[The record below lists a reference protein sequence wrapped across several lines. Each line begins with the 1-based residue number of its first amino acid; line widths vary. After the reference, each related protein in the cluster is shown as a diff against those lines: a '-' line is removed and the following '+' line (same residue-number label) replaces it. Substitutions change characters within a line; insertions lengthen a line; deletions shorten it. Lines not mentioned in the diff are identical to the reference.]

1 MKHYDVVIVGGGPAG
16 STVAALVKKYT
27 PQLKVL
33 LLEKEQ
39 FPRHH
44 VGESLLAGASPVLHD
59 MGVYDRINNYG
70 FIEKS
75 GATYVWGH
83 DRQPWGF
90 DFDRVVKP
98 LLDKGIPLP
107 EMYTKGWQVRRAEYD
122 HQLLLH
128 AADMGV
134 EVRQGARVTRVLR
147 DGDDKMTA
155 RVTGVEVRDAG
166 GLHTLECTWL
176 MDCTGQDA
184 LIGHELDNRQYSEK
198 MNNYALYGYWTG
210 YNWRE
215 EFMGHPR
222 FTRIFLA
229 TSAHGWF
236 WCIPASERILS
247 IGLVTNRQVI
257 RDMTGSPLDLYL
269 SEIQTCPEI
278 ASILDGARLTKLTP
292 DQNRKLYAVQDW
304 SYESRQMMGPGWAM
318 AGDAAGFVDPILS
331 SGVMIAHELGQ
342 KAAYAINSSFAAAS
356 DAEIE
361 RYWQFYQDTYRT
373 YLAAYRQM
381 AEFWYGNNFLME
393 NWWWEA
399 QRTINRNNE
408 LALTDGEAFMRLAS
422 GYAYRAES
430 LSLFGSYPLEE
441 AQQLVN
447 GLFGVPAEQVN
458 PEAQYAGRRLGLKP
472 NMQLTE
478 GLYFFQGL
486 IRKTR
491 RIVNRDTGQ
500 YLDLH
505 PAEDVLLRALNGQ
518 NTLNDLN
525 AIVSQIQSRHQRMP
539 VRSGIDLVVQL
550 DNLGVLACSDG
561 P

>member
-1 MKHYDVVIVGGGPAG
+1 LVTYYDVIVIGGGPAG
-16 STVAALVKKYT
+16 STVSSLVKKYS
-27 PQLKVL
+27 PHLRVL

-59 MGVYDRINNYG
+59 MGAYDRINQYG

-75 GATYVWGH
+75 GATYVWGR

-90 DFDRVVKP
+90 DFDRVVRP

-128 AADMGV
+128 AAEMGV
-134 EVRQGARVTRVLR
+134 EVREGVRVGRALR
-147 DGDDKMTA
+147 QSDG
-155 RVTGVEVRDAG
+155 RVTGVEARDSG
-166 GLHTLECTWL
+166 GVYTLECTWL

-184 LIGHELDNRQYSEK
+184 LIGHELNNREYSEK

-210 YNWRE
+210 YNWHE
-215 EFMGHPR
+215 EFMGHPK

-236 WCIPASERILS
+236 WCIPASETILS

-257 RDMTGSPLDLYL
+257 RDFTGQPLELYL
-269 SEIQTCPEI
+269 SEIETCPEM
-278 ASILDGARLTKLTP
+278 AAILKGAQLTRLTP
-292 DQNRKLYAVQDW
+292 DQNRPIYAVQDW
-304 SYESRQMMGPGWAM
+304 SYESRQMAGDGWAM

-331 SGVMIAHELGQ
+331 SGVMIAHEMGQ

-356 DAEIE
+356 NAEIA

-373 YLAAYRQM
+373 YLRAYRQM

-393 NWWWEA
+393 SWWWEA
-399 QRTINRNNE
+399 QRTINRDNA

-447 GLFGVPAEQVN
+447 GLFGVPVEEVR
-458 PEAQYAGRRLGLKP
+458 PDTVYAGKPLGLKP
-472 NMQLTE
+472 NIVLTE

-491 RIVNRDTGQ
+491 RVMNRDTQQ

-505 PAEDVLLRALNGQ
+505 PAEEVLLQVLNGQ
-518 NTLNDLN
+518 NTLADLDAVVN
-525 AIVSQIQSRHQRMP
+525 QIQSRAQRMP
-539 VRSGIDLVVQL
+539 IRNGIDLVVQL
-550 DNLGVLACSDG
+550 DTLGVLAC
-561 P
+561 

>member
-1 MKHYDVVIVGGGPAG
+1 MAHYDVIIVGGGPAG
-16 STVAALVKKYT
+16 STIAALVKKYS
-27 PQLKVL
+27 PALRVL
-33 LLEKEQ
+33 LLEREQ

-44 VGESLLAGASPVLHD
+44 IGESLLAGASPVLHD
-59 MGVYDRINNYG
+59 MGAYDRINNYG

-75 GATYVWGH
+75 GATYVWG
-83 DRQPWGF
+83 REREPWGF

-128 AADMGV
+128 AEEMGV

-147 DGDDKMTA
+147 AGDDKQQA
-155 RVTGVEVRDAG
+155 RVVGVEVRDAR
-166 GLHTLECTWL
+166 GLHTLECSWL

-184 LIGHELDNRQYSEK
+184 LIGRDLDNRQYSEK
-198 MNNYALYGYWTG
+198 MNNYALYSYWTDF
-210 YNWRE
+210 NWHE
-215 EFMGHPR
+215 ELMGHPR

-236 WCIPASERILS
+236 WCIPSTEQILS

-257 RDMTGSPLDLYL
+257 KNLKGTPLDLYL
-269 SEIQTCPEI
+269 AEMQTCPEI
-278 ASILDGARLTKLTP
+278 AAILDGARMVTLPGEKR
-292 DQNRKLYAVQDW
+292 QFYAIQDW
-304 SYESRQMMGPGWAM
+304 SYESQQMAGNGWAM

-342 KAAYAINSSFAAAS
+342 KAAYAINSSFTAAS
-356 DAEIE
+356 DAEIA
-361 RYWQFYQDTYRT
+361 RYWGFYQDTYRT
-373 YLAAYRQM
+373 YLRAYRQM

-399 QRTINRNNE
+399 QRTVNRE
-408 LALTDGEAFMRLAS
+408 DEMALNDGIAFMRLSS

-430 LSLFGSYPLEE
+430 LSLFGSYPLHE

-447 GLFGVPAEQVN
+447 GLFGVSPEQVN
-458 PEAQYAGRRLGLKP
+458 PESHYESKPLGLLP
-472 NMQLTE
+472 NFQLTE
-478 GLYFFQGL
+478 GLYFFQGFV
-486 IRKTR
+486 RKTR
-491 RIVNRDTGQ
+491 RVVNRDTQQ

-505 PAEDVLLRALNGQ
+505 PAEEVLLSALNGQ
-518 NTLNDLN
+518 NTLADLN
-525 AIVSQIQSRHQRMP
+525 AMIAQIQSRPQRMP
-539 VRSGIDLVVQL
+539 VRNGIDLVVQL
-550 DNLGVLACSDG
+550 DNLGVLAC
-561 P
+561 